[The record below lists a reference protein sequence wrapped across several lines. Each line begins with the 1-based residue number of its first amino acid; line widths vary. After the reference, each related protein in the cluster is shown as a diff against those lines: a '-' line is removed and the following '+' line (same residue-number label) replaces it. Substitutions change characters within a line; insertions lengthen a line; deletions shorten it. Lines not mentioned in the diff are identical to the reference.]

1 MRPIAFP
8 ETTNLSP
15 PSKKAVIMGTPK
27 RKRTTLKVSSTGR
40 IPSRWETIDSQN
52 PDSQPSQPKRSLP
65 KRKDERLDTYSRSQ
79 ASSSTSKSFQNIPNI
94 SQIPNI
100 MRPFVEE
107 IVNIKGDGHCGFRV
121 VARHLGMGEEDH
133 ILVRQAL
140 IQELRNHKSDYMP
153 IYDTEER
160 YNKILNDLYPPKCTS
175 GIAPVDKWLTTL
187 DMGHIIVS
195 YYKDPL
201 FY

>member
-1 MRPIAFP
+1 MEEWNGIQQRLETSPYNMKLYIKEMMRQIEFP

-15 PSKKAVIMGTPK
+15 PSKKAVTKGEPK

-65 KRKDERLDTYSRSQ
+65 KRKDARLGTYSHSQ
-79 ASSSTSKSFQNIPNI
+79 ASSSTSKPFRNIPYI

-107 IVNIKGDGHCGFRV
+107 IVNVKGDGHCGFLV
-121 VARHLGMGEEDH
+121 VARHLGMDEEDH
-133 ILVRQAL
+133 VLVHQAL

-153 IYDTEER
+153 IYDMR
-160 YNKILNDLYPPKCTS
+160 S
-175 GIAPVDKWLTTL
+175 
-187 DMGHIIVS
+187 IITKS
-195 YYKDPL
+195 
-201 FY
+201 